1 MTFQVAGDHGQDC
14 GLNAAA
20 VEGVCLDH
28 KHGAPMSRL
37 GATRLWEIGPPDLSS
52 LNPRPFLPG
61 VLFEGF
67 QLGAMQCGIHLR
79 GSARIHFIQAFGNRV
94 TLLPVQ
100 ELRNRRSV
108 QLTSGNPEA
117 TGSSFRQAEKIVG
130 YRDGG
135 LHVHSMT
142 RVIPAPLTEP
152 YLPRRRRLVEVR
164 PALSSLG
171 RGDSRFEN
179 PRRRDPLPVQVRQ
192 AGFVD
197 AVKTGGRTLEDVEVG
212 HRTMPVNHLANI
224 AVKVG
229 GSLQWMPPRSA
240 SPTTRRPT
248 RS

>member
-1 MTFQVAGDHGQDC
+1 MARETKFFPITADRRRYWKVTSPRAGPGKLSVPAAENRIRRHENIAWDIGKFQVAGDHGHDC

-100 ELRNRRSV
+100 ELRNRRNV
-108 QLTSGNPEA
+108 QLTSRNPEA
-117 TGSSFRQAEKIVG
+117 TGSSFRQTEKVVG

-135 LHVHSMT
+135 LHVHSIT
-142 RVIPAPLTEP
+142 RVIPG
-152 YLPRRRRLVEVR
+152 RRLVLV
-164 PALSSLG
+164 A
-171 RGDSRFEN
+171 
-179 PRRRDPLPVQVRQ
+179 
-192 AGFVD
+192 
-197 AVKTGGRTLEDVEVG
+197 
-212 HRTMPVNHLANI
+212 
-224 AVKVG
+224 
-229 GSLQWMPPRSA
+229 
-240 SPTTRRPT
+240 
-248 RS
+248 